1 MLFQQSGPAAPTQ
14 CSGPDVS
21 TAAAAAA
28 AAAGYTDP
36 VLPAAAGTA
45 ERCREEP
52 GLNGMSSEVL
62 HGGKQKEYR
71 SRRTERI

>member
-1 MLFQQSGPAAPTQ
+1 LLFQQSGPAAPTQ

-21 TAAAAAA
+21 TAAS

-45 ERCREEP
+45 ERRREEP

>member
-1 MLFQQSGPAAPTQ
+1 LLFQQSGPAAPTQ

-21 TAAAAAA
+21 TAAAAA

-52 GLNGMSSEVL
+52 GLNGMSSEAWSTASW
-62 HGGKQKEYR
+62 GKTNGV
-71 SRRTERI
+71 SL